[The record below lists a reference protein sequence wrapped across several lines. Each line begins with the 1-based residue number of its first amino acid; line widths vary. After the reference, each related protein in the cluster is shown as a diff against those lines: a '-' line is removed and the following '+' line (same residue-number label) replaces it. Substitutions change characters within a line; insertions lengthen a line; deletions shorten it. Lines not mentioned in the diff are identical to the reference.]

1 MLKLKEKITGQTG
14 NDGTKD
20 VYIIVPWKYLSNFW
34 RTIEIPWVNCEINLI
49 LTLSTFFFTVANQK
63 MKNQY
68 LEIKN
73 KHFE

>member
-14 NDGTKD
+14 SDGTKD

-34 RTIEIPWVNCEINLI
+34 RTIEIPLINCEINLI